1 MVKKGVLKLR
11 LLVVEDEKTLANLIK
26 EGLEEEGFS
35 VDVAYDGQEGLF
47 MAQNEPFDLVVLDIM
62 LPETDGIEILKSMRK
77 NKINTPVLML
87 TAKSDVEDKVS
98 ALNIGADD
106 YLTKPFSFDELL
118 ARIKAVLRRN
128 FKEASNIIR
137 IADLKLDLSTREVER
152 AGKKIDLTAREY
164 ALLEYLVLNKN
175 RLLTRTDITEHIYN
189 YEFDF
194 DSNVV
199 DVTVTRLR
207 KKIDKDFEKKL
218 IHTVRGAGYM
228 IKGEE

>member
-1 MVKKGVLKLR
+1 MR
-11 LLVVEDEKTLANLIK
+11 LLVVEDEKTLADLIK

-62 LPETDGIEILKSMRK
+62 LPEIDGIEILKSMRN
-77 NKINTPVLML
+77 NKITTPVLML

-106 YLTKPFSFDELL
+106 YLTKPFSFEELL

-164 ALLEYLVLNKN
+164 ALLEYLALNKN

-207 KKIDKDFEKKL
+207 KKIDKDFKKKL

-228 IKGEE
+228 IKEEE

>member
-1 MVKKGVLKLR
+1 MR
-11 LLVVEDEKTLANLIK
+11 LLVVEDEKTLADLIK

-62 LPETDGIEILKSMRK
+62 LPEIDGIEILKSMRN
-77 NKINTPVLML
+77 NKITTPVLML

-106 YLTKPFSFDELL
+106 YLTKPFSFEELL

-164 ALLEYLVLNKN
+164 ALLEYLALNKN

-207 KKIDKDFEKKL
+207 KKIDKDFKKKL

-228 IKGEE
+228 IKEEK

>member
-1 MVKKGVLKLR
+1 MR
-11 LLVVEDEKTLANLIK
+11 LLVVEDEKTLADLIK

-62 LPETDGIEILKSMRK
+62 LPEIDGIEILKSMRN
-77 NKINTPVLML
+77 NKITTPVLML

-106 YLTKPFSFDELL
+106 YLTKPFSFEELL

-164 ALLEYLVLNKN
+164 ALLEYLALNKN

-207 KKIDKDFEKKL
+207 KKIDKDFKKKL
-218 IHTVRGAGYM
+218 IHTVRGVGYM
-228 IKGEE
+228 IKEEE

>member
-1 MVKKGVLKLR
+1 MR

-228 IKGEE
+228 IKEEE

>member
-228 IKGEE
+228 IKEEE

>member
-1 MVKKGVLKLR
+1 MR
-11 LLVVEDEKTLANLIK
+11 LLVVEDEKTLADLIK

-62 LPETDGIEILKSMRK
+62 LPEIDGMEILKSMRN
-77 NKINTPVLML
+77 NKITTPVLML

-106 YLTKPFSFDELL
+106 YLTKPFSFEELL

-164 ALLEYLVLNKN
+164 ALLEYLALNKN

-207 KKIDKDFEKKL
+207 KKIDKDFKKKL
-218 IHTVRGAGYM
+218 IHTVRGVGYM
-228 IKGEE
+228 IKEEE

>member
-1 MVKKGVLKLR
+1 MR
-11 LLVVEDEKTLANLIK
+11 LLVVEDEKTLADLIK

-77 NKINTPVLML
+77 NKITTPVLML

-164 ALLEYLVLNKN
+164 ALLEYLALNKN

-228 IKGEE
+228 IKEEE

>member
-1 MVKKGVLKLR
+1 LR
-11 LLVVEDEKTLANLIK
+11 LLVVEDEKTLADLIK

-62 LPETDGIEILKSMRK
+62 LPEIDGIEILKNMRR
-77 NKINTPVLML
+77 NNITTPVLML

-152 AGKKIDLTAREY
+152 AGKKIELTAREY
-164 ALLEYLVLNKN
+164 ALLEYLALNKN

-207 KKIDKDFEKKL
+207 KKIDKNFEKKL

-228 IKGEE
+228 IKEEG